1 MAPFW
6 NSDEILKKSISNI
19 PDAHT
24 RESYTSILK
33 EILQGRALRPGLA
46 EVIDQNMIP
55 HSQLHDSDFSTPVTI
70 LSREL
75 HAETNKLVLLLAQ
88 LVLVQ
93 SNDLLH
99 LTRLVGVP
107 HVELRVTID
116 NYRMVLGGVQKVV
129 HGNEQQGANGDS

>member
-1 MAPFW
+1 MVPFW

-33 EILQGRALRPGLA
+33 EILEGRALRPAPA
-46 EVIDQNMIP
+46 EVIEQNMIP
-55 HSQLHDSDFSTPVTI
+55 HSQLHDSDFSTPVKI

-75 HAETNKLVLLLAQ
+75 HAETNKLVLLLSQ
-88 LVLVQ
+88 PVLVQ
-93 SNDLLH
+93 ANLH

-107 HVELRVTID
+107 HVELRVTIG

-129 HGNEQQGANGDS
+129 HGSEQQGANGDS

>member
-1 MAPFW
+1 MVPLW

-33 EILQGRALRPGLA
+33 EIFQGRELLPRLA
-46 EVIDQNMIP
+46 EVIDQNMIL
-55 HSQLHDSDFSTPVTI
+55 HSQLHDGDFSTPVAI

-88 LVLVQ
+88 PVR
-93 SNDLLH
+93 
-99 LTRLVGVP
+99 TR
-107 HVELRVTID
+107 
-116 NYRMVLGGVQKVV
+116 Q
-129 HGNEQQGANGDS
+129 